1 MEYIEDTKIQT
12 LVNGIQY
19 NTTRFAA
26 LACPKLTFA
35 ETVSYALTQ
44 ETASLLCNQT
54 FKAHK
59 VEIEEHTWVNQ
70 LLEKID
76 NMQKALEKSTEA
88 HKKNDGVLKCF
99 NCGKSGHIARNCNQP
114 NNPVG
119 RKRKAEEDQANVKSN
134 QSLN

>member
-1 MEYIEDTKIQT
+1 MELRNRRQKANESLQEFSIEIERLAHLAYAHKSIEYIENTKIKT
-12 LVNGIQY
+12 LVNGIRD
-19 NTTRFAA
+19 NTTRFAV

-44 ETASLLCNQT
+44 ETASLLCNQI
-54 FKAHK
+54 FKALK

-99 NCGKSGHIARNCNQP
+99 NC
-114 NNPVG
+114 
-119 RKRKAEEDQANVKSN
+119 
-134 QSLN
+134 

>member
-1 MEYIEDTKIQT
+1 MLVEDGGHKHDFCCNIADGEKAECTY
-12 LVNGIQY
+12 LSDVNANIDT
-19 NTTRFAA
+19 NVAVRI
-26 LACPKLTFA
+26 
-35 ETVSYALTQ
+35 
-44 ETASLLCNQT
+44 
-54 FKAHK
+54 AHK

-70 LLEKID
+70 LLEKIE
-76 NMQKALEKSTEA
+76 NMQNTLGKSTEA

-99 NCGKSGHIARNCNQP
+99 NCGKSSHIARNCNQP